1 MAGRAWVL
9 VGASGSGKTSLAR
22 GLVERLPG
30 LSRALTCTTRAPRPG
45 ETEGRDYRFLD
56 REAFETLRLAG
67 GLVEW
72 TEYAGNRYGLPGDQF
87 EALGERDLV
96 CVLDEPGVRH
106 LRDLL
111 GDSRVQAIRLKG
123 PDPELLQQ
131 RMLGRGSG
139 ENETAARL
147 HWEATLTADRSIY
160 DAELD
165 TDRDFES
172 VLADLVTLV
181 ERSR

>member
-1 MAGRAWVL
+1 MAGHAWVL

-22 GLVERLPG
+22 GLIDRVPG
-30 LSRALTCTTRAPRPG
+30 LARALTCTTRAPRPG
-45 ETEGRDYRFLD
+45 EVDGRDYRFLD
-56 REAFETLRLAG
+56 LESFETLKQAG

-72 TEYAGNRYGLPGDQF
+72 TEYAGNRYGLPRDQF
-87 EALGERDLV
+87 ENLGERDLV

-111 GDSRVQAIRLKG
+111 GDARVKAIRLRG
-123 PDPELLQQ
+123 PDPERLRQ

-139 ENETAARL
+139 DDETASRL
-147 HWEATLTADRSIY
+147 DWEASLTADRSVY

-165 TDRDFES
+165 TDREFEA
-172 VLADLVTLV
+172 VLSDLITLV
-181 ERSR
+181 QDDR